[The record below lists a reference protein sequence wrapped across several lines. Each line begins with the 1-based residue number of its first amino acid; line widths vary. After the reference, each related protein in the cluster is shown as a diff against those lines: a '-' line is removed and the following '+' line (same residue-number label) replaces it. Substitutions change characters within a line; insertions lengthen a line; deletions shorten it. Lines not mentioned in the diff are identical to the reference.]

1 MIIVLFYIAVFAALG
16 VAAFAVAER
25 VAWARPLPRVTQ
37 RQLPPLPGAYAE
49 DVRTR
54 IPSRLSQRAR
64 PALYE
69 DLQATSLHCEGPCL
83 ARHTLHEN
91 HGDGTATC
99 TRCGT
104 PRAVAAEFDDGA

>member
-1 MIIVLFYIAVFAALG
+1 VIAVLLYIYA
-16 VAAFAVAER
+16 AVAVVLALL
-25 VAWARPLPRVTQ
+25 VAGDRLYRSRPLPRVTQ

-54 IPSRLSQRAR
+54 IPSSRSRRTAR
-64 PALYE
+64 VLEE
-69 DLQATSLHCEGPCL
+69 DLRAVSLSCEGQCRGRT
-83 ARHTLHEN
+83 ALHED

-104 PRAVAAEFDDGA
+104 PRATTTDGD

>member
-1 MIIVLFYIAVFAALG
+1 MIIVLFYLAVFAALA

-37 RQLPPLPGAYAE
+37 RQLPPPLPGAYAE

-54 IPSRLSQRAR
+54 IPSRRSRRAV

-69 DLQATSLHCEGPCL
+69 DLQATSLPCEGRCL
-83 ARHTLHEN
+83 ARTTLHED
-91 HGDGTATC
+91 HGDGSATC

-104 PRAVAAEFDDGA
+104 PRSTAFDDGA